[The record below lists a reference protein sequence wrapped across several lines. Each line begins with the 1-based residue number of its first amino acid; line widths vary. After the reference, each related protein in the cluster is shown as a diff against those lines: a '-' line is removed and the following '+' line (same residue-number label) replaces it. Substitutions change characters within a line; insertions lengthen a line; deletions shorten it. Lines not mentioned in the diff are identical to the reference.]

1 MTMTYEE
8 SLAYIHSFDWRGS
21 RPGLSR
27 TKELCQRLGN
37 PEKSLRF
44 IHVAGTNGKG
54 SFCKMLSA
62 ILTEA
67 GYKTGLFVSPYVT
80 RFNERIQV
88 DGTEIPDRELAWA
101 TSLVKDAADVMENG
115 PTEFELI
122 TAIGFL
128 YFQKAKCDIVVLE
141 CGMGGRLDS
150 TNVIENPLLSVI
162 TGISLDHTKIL
173 GDTVEQIAFEKAG
186 IIKDGR
192 PCLFGGEDPAAKA
205 VIEAIANEKQAPFY
219 CVDYGRLSVKSMT
232 LDGTVFDFAPLQ
244 DLRLSLLGSY
254 QPENAARVLTAV
266 EILQKEGLNIPEE
279 AIRKGLSTAAWPARF
294 EKLLSDPL
302 VLYDGGHN
310 PEGVAAAAE
319 SIRTYFP
326 GQKVNLLMGVMADKD
341 YSGMCR
347 ILLPLANK
355 VFTVTPGNPRSLSAG
370 ELAKLF
376 DCGQAFTTVKEG
388 LFTALKESKQEGIP
402 LVCLGSLYLYP
413 EVRKALS
420 EILQ

>member
-1 MTMTYEE
+1 MTYEQA
-8 SLAYIHSFDWRGS
+8 LTYIHSFDWRGS

-27 TKELCQRLGN
+27 TLELCRRLGN

-44 IHVAGTNGKG
+44 VHVAGTNGKG
-54 SFCKMLSA
+54 SFCKMLSE
-62 ILTEA
+62 ILTAA

-88 DGTEIPDRELAWA
+88 DGSEIPDKELAWA
-101 TSLVKDAADVMENG
+101 TSLVKDAADAMEDG

-128 YFQKAKCDIVVLE
+128 YFKKMNCDVVVLE

-150 TNVIENPLLSVI
+150 TNVIVDPLLSVI

-173 GDTVEQIAFEKAG
+173 GDTIEKIAAEKAG
-186 IIKDGR
+186 IIKAGR
-192 PCLFGGEDPAAKA
+192 PCLYGGEDPAAKE
-205 VIEAIANEKQAPFY
+205 VIKTTASEKQAPFF
-219 CVDYGRLSVKSMT
+219 CVDYSRLSVKTMA
-232 LDGTVFDFAPLQ
+232 LGGTTFDFAPLQ
-244 DLRLSLLGSY
+244 NLRLSLLGSY

-266 EILQKEGLNIPEE
+266 EILQNEGMNISEE
-279 AIRKGLSTAAWPARF
+279 AIRKGLSSAVWPARF

-302 VLYDGGHN
+302 VFYDGGHN
-310 PEGVAAAAE
+310 PEGIAAATE

-341 YSGMCR
+341 YSEMCKT
-347 ILLPLANK
+347 LSPLANK
-355 VFTVTPGNPRSLSAG
+355 VFTVTPSNPRSLSA
-370 ELAKLF
+370 EDLAKLF
-376 DCGQAFTTVKEG
+376 PNGQAFQTVKDG
-388 LFTALKESKQEGIP
+388 LFTALTESKQEGIP

-420 EILQ
+420 EIL